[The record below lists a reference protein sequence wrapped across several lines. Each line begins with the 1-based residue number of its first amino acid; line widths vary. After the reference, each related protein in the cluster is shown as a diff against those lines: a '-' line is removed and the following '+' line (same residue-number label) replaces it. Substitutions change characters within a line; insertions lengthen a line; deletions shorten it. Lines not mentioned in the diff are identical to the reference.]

1 MGVFSKE
8 ADFVV
13 ITCQTIFREGNAQ
26 NENNDLPNKAA
37 SERQQEKSG
46 KSIQSKISSKMELS
60 TKLQSNY

>member
-8 ADFVV
+8 AVFVV
-13 ITCQTIFREGNAQ
+13 ITCQTIFREGNVQ
-26 NENNDLPNKAA
+26 NENNDLPNRAA

-46 KSIQSKISSKMELS
+46 KSNQSKISSKMELS